1 MKRYFHSRFLL
12 SSSSSRSLSLLPHFA
27 CFRLSPL
34 FATGCIAYFSP
45 SSLQPATPLPLL
57 ALLVPVSLSAS
68 AASLSPFAHFHT
80 HVLMLPL
87 PVAQRAF
94 SCCQAAAAVWHA
106 TGTASIGSIVTCILS
121 WARFAFRLHFR
132 LLIIANL
139 TVYSPTVPPPPSSS
153 ACLQWQ

>member
-45 SSLQPATPLPLL
+45 SSLQPANPLPLL
-57 ALLVPVSLSAS
+57 ALPLPVSLSAS
-68 AASLSPFAHFHT
+68 AASLSPFAHYHT

-139 TVYSPTVPPPPSSS
+139 TANSPTAPPPPSSS